1 MKNMSEE
8 KLNIKLTFF
17 IGLAFFTTGIAWSI
31 YNTQVNVSLF
41 FYLKSYALV
50 GILMA
55 MDNVIGVLIQPVM
68 GSISD
73 NTRTRFGRR
82 MPYIIVGIPLASFFF
97 MINTI

>member
-41 FYLKSYALV
+41 F
-50 GILMA
+50 I
-55 MDNVIGVLIQPVM
+55 
-68 GSISD
+68 
-73 NTRTRFGRR
+73 
-82 MPYIIVGIPLASFFF
+82 
-97 MINTI
+97 